1 MHLRHTLLV
10 SALACLAGCM
20 SEDRFNEALANPD
33 PTRAGA
39 DEQEILTW
47 LAESEGDALLR
58 YRAVETVVTMHA
70 RGKHP
75 ENDTLVSQT
84 LRSEYQQPR
93 LEPDSPDLAEES
105 RRLRAW
111 ILFQSGRLKD
121 PRWIP
126 FLLEETAAGLALPAD
141 DGRGGSGLR
150 GLAELIDA
158 VAGDADTATQ
168 LLHLAAIAA
177 SRPQD
182 PRLAQAGQLV
192 AFIRERLSE
201 PQRVA
206 ALIAAD
212 DEAAVHAVLV
222 HWGAATLQQAARRG
236 EATAPGSCDTLIAQL
251 VAEEAGRSDARLA
264 AMAREALA
272 ACAPLHLV
280 QGMAARLLQT
290 PDDRAS
296 ADLAAALLIASDVQP
311 AHPVAPASGAW
322 ANGELKLCCEPALA
336 GAEAWA
342 AIRSAAVQVLFS
354 SVTALAAKP
363 AEREKLI
370 CCLAAIAPIETAPR
384 LAAEAPASAVEAAE
398 HARLEQVARH
408 LCALLAAPGVDPV
421 GIHQALGRLVAVES
435 EPVHRTA
442 AATLALRDPIA
453 YLTASAPLLER
464 LPTVAAGLADA
475 LIDATAAA
483 LQQAPT
489 GSDASLRD
497 AALVRL
503 AGVFKRTGADED
515 SRHDRAFACLAP
527 RAPDLLARSLAA
539 QLAASL
545 AAQGPSPRVVLRAGA
560 GLPLV
565 RDPAHAQGEAQL
577 IAQLAAVAARS
588 DEQCALFATR
598 ALAEQRTT
606 AALAALRQLGEAQ
619 PPALR
624 AITVLAAAALADQ
637 PKP

>member
-222 HWGAATLQQAARRG
+222 HWGAATLQQASGR

-264 AMAREALA
+264 TMAREALA

-280 QGMAARLLQT
+280 QGMSARLLKT
-290 PDDRAS
+290 PDDHAS
-296 ADLAAALLIASDVQP
+296 GDLAAALLIASGVQP
-311 AHPVAPASGAW
+311 AHPATPTSGAW
-322 ANGELKLCCEPALA
+322 VNGDLKLCCEPALA
-336 GAEAWA
+336 GEEAWT

-363 AEREKLI
+363 AEREKLL
-370 CCLAAIAPIETAPR
+370 CCLATIAPIETAPR
-384 LAAEAPASAVEAAE
+384 LAAEAPAGPVDAAE

-408 LCALLAAPGVDPV
+408 LCALLAAPGVDTA
-421 GIHQALGRLVAVES
+421 GILQALGRLVAVES

-442 AATLALRDPIA
+442 AATLAQRDPVA
-453 YLTASAPLLER
+453 YLTASAPLMER
-464 LPTVAAGLADA
+464 LPMVAAGLADA

-483 LQQAPT
+483 LQHAPA
-489 GSDASLRD
+489 DLDPSLRD
-497 AALVRL
+497 AALNRL
-503 AGVFKRTGADED
+503 AGAFKRSGADED
-515 SRHDRAFACLAP
+515 NRHDRAFACLAP

-545 AAQGPSPRVVLRAGA
+545 AAQGPSPRMVLRAGA
-560 GLPLV
+560 ALPLV
-565 RDPAHAQGEAQL
+565 RDPAQAQGEAQL
-577 IAQLAAVAARS
+577 VAQLAAVAARS
-588 DEQCALFATR
+588 DEQCALFAAR